1 MVDTSDVSV
10 DLKAQLLFI
19 AFGVV
24 WQVVAIYHVMLA
36 RFLTNNDINSV
47 ENQLEEFGELSD
59 EIGCQLLIKSVGFF
73 IIFSKVLLVERL
85 L

>member
-10 DLKAQLLFI
+10 DLKAQFLFI

-47 ENQLEEFGELSD
+47 EN
-59 EIGCQLLIKSVGFF
+59 
-73 IIFSKVLLVERL
+73 
-85 L
+85 

>member
-47 ENQLEEFGELSD
+47 EN
-59 EIGCQLLIKSVGFF
+59 
-73 IIFSKVLLVERL
+73 
-85 L
+85 